1 MQRDVHLD
9 EALTAPTSSGRLRL
23 VLAALVGL
31 LLAVP
36 RAGGAAA
43 CHSTCAQ
50 QLIECKRACPGGGQ
64 ARRECRATCA
74 ERSACAAPGAR
85 IRTLA
90 YVVTECS
97 DSLLGAGA
105 SSIGQKLVVR
115 RGNCDP
121 VTVLEFPMR
130 PLGPDPY
137 SRCQGYGSFRVGEQT
152 VDVGVFQRSAVLPD
166 GSGVVFE
173 VTNDFSLFPA
183 LTPEPPEKGMF
194 FVHADGAGLR
204 RLGPA
209 SRIPTFYAI
218 GRVVYNIPELF
229 FAVSPDGRTI
239 AFSDLGTGSDRQETA
254 QIFTLDIATG
264 RRRKQVTHLR
274 LPAKPTRLSCIAFLD
289 NRTLTFCK
297 RVDSGD
303 GNGVIISGVFTVRT
317 DGSRFEEVPVVALP
331 GGGIVPVFT
340 VEGSGSRAAVTVVF
354 HEPARNHFFMLF
366 IDPFIEELFLLQGKT
381 VLQLTNFGRSD
392 TTRAQGG
399 VVAGQRV
406 FFHASANPFGTN
418 PGENC
423 QVFSINTDGGDLR
436 QLTRLRDD
444 KRPTTGCF
452 LNGEDR
458 ACTIVRVWVD
468 RLTGAVGFAS
478 TCDPLGRNPFGYQAF
493 SMRPDGSGLR
503 QLTSTR
509 GRETDPDGTL
519 HVELPGPI
527 YFR

>member
-50 QLIECKRACPGGGQ
+50 QLIECQRARAGGGQ

-173 VTNDFSLFPA
+173 VTDDFSLFPA

-194 FVHADGAGLR
+194 FVHADGAGRPR
-204 RLGPA
+204 RGPA
-209 SRIPTFYAI
+209 SPRPRLYDAW
-218 GRVVYNIPELF
+218 RVFWNGPGSF
-229 FAVSPDGRTI
+229 FAVRPRWCTS
-239 AFSDLGTGSDRQETA
+239 AFTQLGT
-254 QIFTLDIATG
+254 
-264 RRRKQVTHLR
+264 
-274 LPAKPTRLSCIAFLD
+274 
-289 NRTLTFCK
+289 
-297 RVDSGD
+297 
-303 GNGVIISGVFTVRT
+303 
-317 DGSRFEEVPVVALP
+317 
-331 GGGIVPVFT
+331 
-340 VEGSGSRAAVTVVF
+340 
-354 HEPARNHFFMLF
+354 
-366 IDPFIEELFLLQGKT
+366 
-381 VLQLTNFGRSD
+381 
-392 TTRAQGG
+392 
-399 VVAGQRV
+399 
-406 FFHASANPFGTN
+406 
-418 PGENC
+418 
-423 QVFSINTDGGDLR
+423 
-436 QLTRLRDD
+436 
-444 KRPTTGCF
+444 
-452 LNGEDR
+452 
-458 ACTIVRVWVD
+458 
-468 RLTGAVGFAS
+468 
-478 TCDPLGRNPFGYQAF
+478 
-493 SMRPDGSGLR
+493 
-503 QLTSTR
+503 
-509 GRETDPDGTL
+509 
-519 HVELPGPI
+519 
-527 YFR
+527 

>member
-218 GRVVYNIPELF
+218 GRVVYT
-229 FAVSPDGRTI
+229 SP
-239 AFSDLGTGSDRQETA
+239 SSSS
-254 QIFTLDIATG
+254 
-264 RRRKQVTHLR
+264 
-274 LPAKPTRLSCIAFLD
+274 P
-289 NRTLTFCK
+289 
-297 RVDSGD
+297 
-303 GNGVIISGVFTVRT
+303 
-317 DGSRFEEVPVVALP
+317 
-331 GGGIVPVFT
+331 
-340 VEGSGSRAAVTVVF
+340 
-354 HEPARNHFFMLF
+354 
-366 IDPFIEELFLLQGKT
+366 
-381 VLQLTNFGRSD
+381 
-392 TTRAQGG
+392 
-399 VVAGQRV
+399 
-406 FFHASANPFGTN
+406 
-418 PGENC
+418 
-423 QVFSINTDGGDLR
+423 
-436 QLTRLRDD
+436 
-444 KRPTTGCF
+444 
-452 LNGEDR
+452 
-458 ACTIVRVWVD
+458 
-468 RLTGAVGFAS
+468 
-478 TCDPLGRNPFGYQAF
+478 
-493 SMRPDGSGLR
+493 
-503 QLTSTR
+503 
-509 GRETDPDGTL
+509 
-519 HVELPGPI
+519 
-527 YFR
+527 